1 MPIDIEIADMIINRD
16 IETKV
21 KYMATKMPIIAIIG
35 PRQSGKT
42 TFTKLAFPDYTYV
55 TLEDPDNRSYATTD
69 PRGFLLQYNKKVI
82 FDEAQKA
89 PELFSYLQTYS
100 DENPIPG
107 NYILTGSQHFLLNE
121 KISQSLAGRVAIFTL
136 LPLSLKELH
145 TKNLEE
151 IIFTGF
157 YPRIYASNLAPN
169 DWYPGYIQT
178 YIERDVRQITNI
190 LDLNLFQKFL
200 KLCAGR
206 TGQLLNLSSLANDCG
221 ITHNTAKSWIGLLE
235 ASFIVFLLPPY
246 HKNFGKRLIKSPKLY
261 FHDTGIVCSLLNIEN
276 PAQLTTNYARG
287 SLFENL
293 IISEL
298 IKNYYNQGRI
308 PKLFFWRDQI
318 GHEIDCINEYQN
330 TIEAI
335 ELKSGKTIA
344 QDFFVNLTYL
354 QEITDNFSTTSYVVY
369 GGDNEQLRSKTKVIS
384 WRNIDK
390 YLMQQEDN

>member
-145 TKNLEE
+145 TKNEIKNLEE

-246 HKNFGKRLIKSPKLY
+246 HKNFGKRCLFAAKYRKPGTTYNKL
-261 FHDTGIVCSLLNIEN
+261 CSWL
-276 PAQLTTNYARG
+276 P
-287 SLFENL
+287 F
-293 IISEL
+293 
-298 IKNYYNQGRI
+298 
-308 PKLFFWRDQI
+308 
-318 GHEIDCINEYQN
+318 
-330 TIEAI
+330 
-335 ELKSGKTIA
+335 
-344 QDFFVNLTYL
+344 
-354 QEITDNFSTTSYVVY
+354 
-369 GGDNEQLRSKTKVIS
+369 
-384 WRNIDK
+384 
-390 YLMQQEDN
+390 